1 MDFLPYSQ
9 EYMLAVSV
17 MGGMLL
23 GFIWDIYRLLRHY
36 VKTGAIG
43 TALGDLLYWIISI
56 YISIQLIFDIS
67 YGNVRLFILM
77 GFLLGALL
85 YFYGLSC
92 YFLKVLIYIIDLIL
106 NFVKKVIFL
115 LIGPIKYIIKLLKVL
130 LYPVK
135 LKYEKVRNNVKKRYK
150 FLKFRVK
157 KISKN
162 KKLLYNKKKR
172 EKYINKGRKG
182 RKEQKQ
188 SERRSKNHRIKEKNK
203 Q

>member
-43 TALGDLLYWIISI
+43 TALGDLIYWIISI

-106 NFVKKVIFL
+106 NIVKKVIFL

-130 LYPVK
+130 LYPLK

-182 RKEQKQ
+182 RKGQKQ